1 MLISALKV
9 QRSIKNHFFLLS
21 YNQKVYRFHRNI
33 LHMKYNQQKYSFK
46 TNKYTSKKTLSAKK
60 NINKIDEIKE
70 IFSGLS
76 CQNHI

>member
-1 MLISALKV
+1 
-9 QRSIKNHFFLLS
+9 
-21 YNQKVYRFHRNI
+21 
-33 LHMKYNQQKYSFK
+33 MKYNQQKYSFK